1 MLNQSY
7 ITLPERDQ
15 KLSGE
20 FISGYIEGEGCFS
33 LAITKKKGY
42 LLGVQIYPSFNLQVH
57 VIDKPLLEKIK
68 KVMNCGR
75 IYTNSKRK
83 LVNFKVYRYDDL
95 VNKVIPFFDKY
106 QFHGNKKRSFEIF
119 KEIMSI
125 LDKPGR
131 ISEEDLSQVASLK
144 VSMNHRGDEV

>member
-1 MLNQSY
+1 MLNQAY

-15 KLSGE
+15 ELSGY
-20 FISGYIEGEGCFS
+20 FIAGYVEGEGCFS
-33 LAITKKKGY
+33 VGISKGAKRSIA
-42 LLGVQIYPSFNLQVH
+42 VRVYPSFTLQVH
-57 VIDKPLLEKIK
+57 VIDRPLLEKIK
-68 KVMNCGR
+68 KVLNCGR
-75 IYTNSKRK
+75 IYYNNKRK
-83 LVNFKVYRYDDL
+83 IVNFKVYRFDDL
-95 VNKVIPFFDKY
+95 LNKVIPFFDKY